1 MFRNI
6 IFNAHDDLC
15 YPNKYR
21 FAFFLE
27 TYSWVLEFMACSIAA
42 NYIYKSDQCVYVL
55 AFKWRFVGGGGR
67 CSLCV
72 VHLLHVTMVVV
83 FIGDG

>member
-1 MFRNI
+1 MLPQQIPFCFFPRNI
-6 IFNAHDDLC
+6 FMGTGIYGL
-15 YPNKYR
+15 
-21 FAFFLE
+21 L
-27 TYSWVLEFMACSIAA
+27 YSGE
-42 NYIYKSDQCVYVL
+42 YIYKSDQCVYVL